1 MPEINRRIYMLSE
14 KKQSKTTKTESLSK
28 ESKREWINAF
38 DILKQGLAYYGLWTK
53 CRSKPAPELRMIFK
67 FLEF

>member
-1 MPEINRRIYMLSE
+1 MLSE
-14 KKQSKTTKTESLSK
+14 KKQSKTTKIERLSK

-38 DILKQGLAYYGLWTK
+38 DILTQGLAYYGLWTK
-53 CRSKPAPELRMIFK
+53 CRSQPAPELRMIFK